1 MILET
6 QDAKLRTLMQ
16 DYDKLFTEMK
26 TQRKEA
32 DKLKDLQK
40 KNYMMDLEKERA
52 KNIRSREKDIQN
64 LMILDKF
71 QWTLVPTFIFIKKVY
86 QHS

>member
-6 QDAKLRTLMQ
+6 QDAKLKTLMQ
-16 DYDKLFTEMK
+16 DYDKLFSEMK
-26 TQRKEA
+26 N
-32 DKLKDLQK
+32 QK
-40 KNYMMDLEKERA
+40 KHTEQMKDIQKQNFLQESEKERA

-71 QWTLVPTFIFIKKVY
+71 QWTLVNSSFFCNFINKK
-86 QHS
+86 

>member
-16 DYDKLFTEMK
+16 DYDKLFNEMK
-26 TQRKEA
+26 NHRKEA
-32 DKLKDLQK
+32 EKMKNFQK
-40 KNYMMDLEKERA
+40 NSYLLDIEKERA
-52 KNIRSREKDIQN
+52 RNNRSREKDIQN

-71 QWTLVPTFIFIKKVY
+71 QLTLVFNNFFP
-86 QHS
+86 

>member
-1 MILET
+1 MILEM

-16 DYDKLFTEMK
+16 DYDKLFSEMK
-26 TQRKEA
+26 N
-32 DKLKDLQK
+32 QK
-40 KNYMMDLEKERA
+40 KHTEKMKDFQKQNYIQDIEKERA

-71 QWTLVPTFIFIKKVY
+71 QWTLVDIIFFRL
-86 QHS
+86 HL